1 MEKQIYKK
9 NWPGTLIVLMLAML
23 AATPARAQEVKNYG
37 FTFCGVEVTSENLY
51 DLGKIEGVS
60 GKVRYSADYQTLYL
74 ENATIKNDASIIKN
88 NSNPNLK
95 IMLYGENN
103 LTAQGGVAIE
113 INAATTI
120 CSDGSGTLSVKSE
133 KSFGILTRKAP
144 LNIEDC
150 IMTVEG
156 SSGIMGESGHKD
168 EALTIRRSDVKAK
181 GAGWGSI
188 ANIGKFVLESC
199 AITSPDGAAY
209 DEALKAVAKDGETV
223 KGELQISF
231 TDYGF
236 KVANTYVTREN
247 CQDLTVIEG
256 VRTRGDGYV
265 KYDPA
270 KKTLTLKRA
279 TIESGA
285 AIDNSGLNG
294 LIIQVK
300 GVCRFDVKDH
310 LAGMTVRRNT
320 TIRGAGRLDISGGDL
335 GVFQEGGLL
344 TAREC
349 ILNISGKDYALYS
362 SGGGGYS
369 NLAVKCAD
377 VKFHGG
383 KAAVFNYDSFSI
395 DDCEIQPGEGNVHFD
410 TEKKTFVDGGATA
423 NDVTIQSEVYGI
435 RIDHEYITKAIAG
448 DLNAISAVT
457 GKAARY
463 NSWSKELYLYDTTIE
478 SVDEAI
484 ANLSMNGLEIS
495 LSGTNTF
502 TTLEETPLYIGAQTT
517 IIGDEDEGG
526 ILSVYSDD
534 GNGIVMAAD
543 LNMKDCTV
551 GAESG
556 YGSAIKGVNGTEKL
570 SLDFATVEAIGPEG
584 SICNIGGLVI
594 ENSDITQPSGATFD
608 ATLKGVALNGA
619 IVTDKVVIETDCLGL
634 AFCEEKVTK
643 KNCDKLGEI
652 EGVSGKVTY
661 DCKTKTLTL
670 EDATI
675 ETDKVIVTNYIDG
688 LNMKLIGSNKMY
700 SRKWPIATLGR
711 EMKISGPGSF
721 EVEAERPDVACIY
734 VSNASFTIEDC
745 TINLKGGSGIAGLS
759 DRHGAL
765 TIRNANVTAEGSGP
779 ATEDLSSLT
788 LEGCS
793 ITQPAGAAF
802 DAELHGIA
810 LNGELVK
817 KVVIEADNTNSIEN
831 VQTDVSLRRPG
842 IYTIEGMKMN
852 GEWESLPAGMYIVDG
867 VKMVKK

>member
-1 MEKQIYKK
+1 MKRQIHKK
-9 NWPGTLIVLMLAML
+9 NWLGTLIVLMLAML
-23 AATPARAQEVKNYG
+23 AATPARAQEVKKYG
-37 FTFCGVEVTSENLY
+37 FTFCGEEVTSENRGKLS
-51 DLGKIEGVS
+51 KIEGVS
-60 GKVRYSADYQTLYL
+60 GKAWYSEDSKTLYL
-74 ENATIKNDASIIKN
+74 ENATIEKDASIIVN

-95 IMLYGENN
+95 IVLYGENN
-103 LTAQGGVAIE
+103 LTAQGVAIE
-113 INAATTI
+113 IKAATTI
-120 CSDGSGTLSVKSE
+120 YGRGSGTLNVKSE

-188 ANIGKFVLESC
+188 ANIGKLVLESC

-209 DEALKAVAKDGETV
+209 DETLKAVAKDGKTV
-223 KGELQISF
+223 GDIEISF

-236 KVANTYVTREN
+236 KVAGTYVTREN

-256 VRTRGDGYV
+256 VRTNGDGYA

-270 KKTLTLKRA
+270 MKTLTLKRA

-285 AIDNSGLNG
+285 AIDNSGLDG
-294 LIIQVK
+294 LTIQVK
-300 GVCRFDVKDH
+300 GICRFDVKDH

-320 TIRGAGRLDISGGDL
+320 TILGAGRLDISGGNL

-362 SGGGGYS
+362 SGAGGYS

-383 KAAVFNYDSFSI
+383 QAAVFNYDSFSI

-410 TEKKTFVDGGATA
+410 TEKKVFVDGEATA

-435 RIDHEYITKAIAG
+435 RIDHEYVTKAIAN

-457 GKAARY
+457 GKDVWY
-463 NSWSKELYLYDTTIE
+463 SPVSNYIHLYDTTIE

-484 ANLSMNGLEIS
+484 ANLSMNGLEIH
-495 LSGTNTF
+495 LVGTNTL

-517 IIGDEDEGG
+517 IIGFEGEGG
-526 ILSVYSDD
+526 VLSVYSDD

-556 YGSAIKGVNGTEKL
+556 YGSAIKGANGTEKF
-570 SLDFATVEAIGPEG
+570 SLDFATVEATGTEG
-584 SICNIGGLVI
+584 SICNIGELVI
-594 ENSDITQPSGATFD
+594 ENSDILQPSGATFD

-619 IVTDKVVIETDCLGL
+619 IVTDKVMIETDYLGVL
-634 AFCEEKVTK
+634 FCEEKVTK

-661 DCKTKTLTL
+661 DRETKTLTL

-675 ETDKVIVTNYIDG
+675 ETYKVIVKNYIDG
-688 LNMKLIGSNKMY
+688 LNMKLAGSNKMN
-700 SRKWPIATLGR
+700 SGDWLIESLSH
-711 EMKISGPGSF
+711 EMKISGPGSL
-721 EVEAERPDVACIY
+721 EAELPLSTCIY
-734 VSNASFTIEDC
+734 IGNGPFTIEDC
-745 TINLKGGSGIAGLS
+745 TINLKGQNGIDGVLGY
-759 DRHGAL
+759 GAYAL
-765 TIRNANVTAEGSGP
+765 IIRNANVTVECTNHAIAG
-779 ATEDLSSLT
+779 LSSLT

-802 DAELHGIA
+802 DAESYGIA

>member
-1 MEKQIYKK
+1 MERQIHKK
-9 NWPGTLIVLMLAML
+9 NWLGTLIVLMLAML
-23 AATPARAQEVKNYG
+23 TTTSARAQEVKNYG
-37 FTFCGVEVTSENLY
+37 FTFCGEEVTSENRSKLS
-51 DLGKIEGVS
+51 KIEGVS
-60 GKVRYSADYQTLYL
+60 GKAWYSEDSKTLYL
-74 ENATIKNDASIIKN
+74 ENATIEKDVSIIVN

-95 IMLYGENN
+95 IVLYGENN
-103 LTAQGGVAIE
+103 LTAQGVAIE
-113 INAATTI
+113 IKAATTI
-120 CSDGSGTLSVKSE
+120 YGRGSGTLNVKSE

-188 ANIGKFVLESC
+188 ANIGKLVLESC

-209 DEALKAVAKDGETV
+209 DEALKAVAKDGKVNGDIE
-223 KGELQISF
+223 ISF

-236 KVANTYVTREN
+236 KVAGTYVTREN

-256 VRTRGDGYV
+256 VRTNGDGYA
-265 KYDPA
+265 KYNPA
-270 KKTLTLKRA
+270 TKTLTLKRA

-285 AIDNSGLNG
+285 AIDNSGLDG
-294 LIIQVK
+294 LTIQVK
-300 GVCRFDVKDH
+300 GICRFDVKDH

-344 TAREC
+344 TAKEC

-435 RIDHEYITKAIAG
+435 RIDHEYVTKAIAN

-457 GKAARY
+457 GKSVWY
-463 NSWSKELYLYDTTIE
+463 NPALNYIHLYDTTIE

-484 ANLSMNGLEIS
+484 VNLSMNGLEIH
-495 LSGTNTF
+495 LVGTNTL

-517 IIGDEDEGG
+517 ITGDEDEGG
-526 ILSVYSDD
+526 VLSVYSDD

-543 LNMKDCTV
+543 LNITGCTV

-570 SLDFATVEAIGPEG
+570 SLDFATVEATGTEG
-584 SICNIGGLVI
+584 SICNIGELVI
-594 ENSDITQPSGATFD
+594 ENSDIVQPSGAAFD
-608 ATLKGVALNGA
+608 ATLKGVAQNGA
-619 IVTDKVVIETDCLGL
+619 IVTDKVVIETDFLGL
-634 AFCEEKVTK
+634 SFCEEKVTK
-643 KNCDKLGEI
+643 KNYDKLGEI
-652 EGVSGKVTY
+652 AGVSGKVTY
-661 DCKTKTLTL
+661 DRETKTLTL

-675 ETDKVIVTNYIDG
+675 ETYNVIVKNYIDG
-688 LNMKLIGSNKMY
+688 LNMKLAGSNKMK
-700 SRKWPIATLGR
+700 SGDWLIESLSH
-711 EMKISGPGSF
+711 EMKISGPGSL
-721 EVEAERPDVACIY
+721 EAELPLSTCIY
-734 VSNASFTIEDC
+734 IGNGPFTIEDC
-745 TINLKGGSGIAGLS
+745 TINLKGQNGIDGVL
-759 DRHGAL
+759 GYGTYAL
-765 TIRNANVTAEGSGP
+765 IIRNANVTVECTNHAIAG
-779 ATEDLSSLT
+779 LSSLT

-802 DAELHGIA
+802 DAESYGIA

>member
-1 MEKQIYKK
+1 MKRQIHKK
-9 NWPGTLIVLMLAML
+9 NWLGTLIVFMLAML
-23 AATPARAQEVKNYG
+23 TATSARAQEVKNYG
-37 FTFCGVEVTSENLY
+37 FTFCGEEVTSENRGK
-51 DLGKIEGVS
+51 LGKIVGAS
-60 GKVRYSADYQTLYL
+60 GRAWYSEDNKTLYL
-74 ENATIKNDASIIKN
+74 ENATIKKDASIIVN
-88 NSNPNLK
+88 NSNSNLK
-95 IMLYGENN
+95 IVLYGENN
-103 LTAQGGVAIE
+103 LTAQGVAIE

-120 CSDGSGTLSVKSE
+120 CGYGSGTLNVKSE

-181 GAGWGSI
+181 GVGWGSI

-209 DEALKAVAKDGETV
+209 DETLKAVAKDGKTV
-223 KGELQISF
+223 KGDIEISF

-236 KVANTYVTREN
+236 KVAGTYVTREN

-256 VRTRGDGYV
+256 VRTKGDGYA

-270 KKTLTLKRA
+270 KKVLTLKRA
-279 TIESGA
+279 TIESSA
-285 AIDNSGLNG
+285 AIDNSGLDG
-294 LIIQVK
+294 LTIQVK
-300 GVCRFDVKDH
+300 GICHFDVKDH

-675 ETDKVIVTNYIDG
+675 ETDKVIVTN
-688 LNMKLIGSNKMY
+688 
-700 SRKWPIATLGR
+700 
-711 EMKISGPGSF
+711 
-721 EVEAERPDVACIY
+721 
-734 VSNASFTIEDC
+734 
-745 TINLKGGSGIAGLS
+745 
-759 DRHGAL
+759 
-765 TIRNANVTAEGSGP
+765 
-779 ATEDLSSLT
+779 
-788 LEGCS
+788 
-793 ITQPAGAAF
+793 
-802 DAELHGIA
+802 
-810 LNGELVK
+810 
-817 KVVIEADNTNSIEN
+817 
-831 VQTDVSLRRPG
+831 
-842 IYTIEGMKMN
+842 
-852 GEWESLPAGMYIVDG
+852 
-867 VKMVKK
+867 

>member
-1 MEKQIYKK
+1 MERQIHKK
-9 NWPGTLIVLMLAML
+9 NWLGTLIVLMLAML
-23 AATPARAQEVKNYG
+23 TGTSARAQEVKNYG
-37 FTFCGVEVTSENLY
+37 FTFCGEEVTSENSGKLS
-51 DLGKIEGVS
+51 KIEGVS
-60 GKVRYSADYQTLYL
+60 GKAWYVADNKTLYL
-74 ENATIKNDASIIKN
+74 ENATIKKDVSIIEN

-95 IMLYGENN
+95 IVLYGENN
-103 LTAQGGVAIE
+103 LTAQGVAIE
-113 INAATTI
+113 IEAATTI
-120 CSDGSGTLSVKSE
+120 YGRGSGTLNVKSE

-188 ANIGKFVLESC
+188 ANIGKLVLESC

-209 DEALKAVAKDGETV
+209 DETQKAVAKDGKTV
-223 KGELQISF
+223 GDIEISF

-236 KVANTYVTREN
+236 KVAGTYVTREN

-256 VRTRGDGYV
+256 VRTNGDGYA
-265 KYDPA
+265 KYDPEM
-270 KKTLTLKRA
+270 KTLTLKRA

-285 AIDNSGLNG
+285 AIDNSGLDG
-294 LIIQVK
+294 LTIQVK
-300 GVCRFDVKDH
+300 GICRFDVKDN

-320 TIRGAGRLDISGGDL
+320 TILGAGRLDISGGDL

-344 TAREC
+344 TAKQC

-395 DDCEIQPGEGNVHFD
+395 DDCEIQSGEGNVLFD

-435 RIDHEYITKAIAG
+435 RIDHEYVTKAIAN

-457 GKAARY
+457 GKNVWY
-463 NSWSKELYLYDTTIE
+463 SPVSNYIYLYDTTIE

-484 ANLSMNGLEIS
+484 ANLSMNGLEIG
-495 LSGTNTF
+495 LAGTNTL

-517 IIGDEDEGG
+517 ITGDEDQGG
-526 ILSVYSDD
+526 VLSIYSDD

-543 LNMKDCTV
+543 LKMMDCTV

-570 SLDFATVEAIGPEG
+570 SLDFATAEATGTEG
-584 SICNIGGLVI
+584 SICNIGELVI
-594 ENSDITQPSGATFD
+594 KNSDIVQPSGAAFD

-619 IVTDKVVIETDCLGL
+619 IVTDKVVIETDYLGL
-634 AFCEEKVTK
+634 SFCEEKVTK

-661 DCKTKTLTL
+661 DRETKTLTL

-675 ETDKVIVTNYIDG
+675 EKDKNIVNNYIDG
-688 LNMKLIGSNKMY
+688 LNMKLVGSNKMKTEEWQIESLNY
-700 SRKWPIATLGR
+700 
-711 EMKISGPGSF
+711 EMKISGPGSL
-721 EVEAERPDVACIY
+721 EAESSKYACIY
-734 VSNASFTIEDC
+734 VSGAPFTIEDC
-745 TINLKGGSGIAGLS
+745 TINLKGGNGI
-759 DRHGAL
+759 DDVFVDYPYAL
-765 TIRNANVTAEGSGP
+765 IIRNANVTAECTNHAIGG
-779 ATEDLSSLT
+779 LSSLT

-817 KVVIEADNTNSIEN
+817 KVVIEVDNTNSIEN

-852 GEWESLPAGMYIVDG
+852 GEWESLPTGMYIVDG

>member
-1 MEKQIYKK
+1 MERQIHKK
-9 NWPGTLIVLMLAML
+9 NWLGTLIVLMLAML
-23 AATPARAQEVKNYG
+23 TTTSARGQEVKNYG
-37 FTFCGVEVTSENLY
+37 FTFCGEEVTSENRGKLS
-51 DLGKIEGVS
+51 KIEGVS
-60 GKVRYSADYQTLYL
+60 GRAWYSEDSKTLYL
-74 ENATIKNDASIIKN
+74 ENATIKKDASIIVN

-95 IMLYGENN
+95 IVLYGENS
-103 LTAQGGVAIE
+103 LTAQGVAIE

-120 CSDGSGTLSVKSE
+120 YGRGSGTLNVKSE

-188 ANIGKFVLESC
+188 ANIGKLVLESC

-209 DEALKAVAKDGETV
+209 DEALKAVAKDGKTV
-223 KGELQISF
+223 GDIEISF

-236 KVANTYVTREN
+236 KVAGTYVTREN
-247 CQDLTVIEG
+247 CKDLTVIEG
-256 VRTRGDGYV
+256 VRTNGDGYA
-265 KYDPA
+265 KYDPQY
-270 KKTLTLKRA
+270 KTLKLKRA

-285 AIDNSGLNG
+285 AIDNSGLDG
-294 LIIQVK
+294 LTIQVK
-300 GVCRFDVKDH
+300 GICRFDVKDH

-320 TIRGAGRLDISGGDL
+320 TILGAGRLDISGGNL

-349 ILNISGKDYALYS
+349 ILNISGNDYALYS
-362 SGGGGYS
+362 SGAGGYS

-410 TEKKTFVDGGATA
+410 TEKKVFVDGGATA

-435 RIDHEYITKAIAG
+435 RIDHEYVTKAIAK

-457 GKAARY
+457 GKSVWY
-463 NSWSKELYLYDTTIE
+463 SPVSNYIYLYDTTIE

-484 ANLSMNGLEIS
+484 ANLSMNGLEIY
-495 LSGTNTF
+495 LVGTNTL
-502 TTLEETPLYIGAQTT
+502 TTLEETPLYIGAQT
-517 IIGDEDEGG
+517 IITGNEDEGG
-526 ILSVYSDD
+526 VLSIYSDD

-543 LNMKDCTV
+543 LKMTGCTV

-570 SLDFATVEAIGPEG
+570 SLDFATVEATGTEG
-584 SICNIGGLVI
+584 SICNIGELVI
-594 ENSDITQPSGATFD
+594 ENSDIVQPSGAAFD

-619 IVTDKVVIETDCLGL
+619 IVTDKVVIETDYLGL
-634 AFCEEKVTK
+634 SFCEEKVTK

-652 EGVSGKVTY
+652 AGVSGKVTY
-661 DCKTKTLTL
+661 DRETKTLTL

-675 ETDKVIVTNYIDG
+675 ETYKVIVKNYIDG
-688 LNMKLIGSNKMY
+688 LNMKLAGSNKMN
-700 SRKWPIATLGR
+700 SGDWLIESLSH
-711 EMKISGPGSF
+711 EMKISGPGSL
-721 EVEAERPDVACIY
+721 EAELPLSTCIY
-734 VSNASFTIEDC
+734 IGNGPFTIEDC
-745 TINLKGGSGIAGLS
+745 TINLKGQNGIDGVLGY
-759 DRHGAL
+759 GAYAL
-765 TIRNANVTAEGSGP
+765 IIRNANVTVECTNHAIAG
-779 ATEDLSSLT
+779 LSSLT

-793 ITQPAGAAF
+793 ITQPAGATF
-802 DAELHGIA
+802 DAESYGIA

>member
-1 MEKQIYKK
+1 MERQIHKK
-9 NWPGTLIVLMLAML
+9 NWLGTLIVLMLAML
-23 AATPARAQEVKNYG
+23 TTTSARAQEVKNYG
-37 FTFCGVEVTSENLY
+37 FTFCGEEVTSENSGKLS
-51 DLGKIEGVS
+51 KIEGVS
-60 GKVRYSADYQTLYL
+60 GKAWYSAKNKTLYL
-74 ENATIKNDASIIKN
+74 ENATIEKDVSIIEN

-95 IMLYGENN
+95 IVLYGENN
-103 LTAQGGVAIE
+103 LTAQGVAIE
-113 INAATTI
+113 IEAATTI
-120 CSDGSGTLSVKSE
+120 YGRGSGTLNVKSE

-188 ANIGKFVLESC
+188 ANIGKLVLESC

-209 DEALKAVAKDGETV
+209 DETQKAVAKDGKTV
-223 KGELQISF
+223 GDIEISF

-236 KVANTYVTREN
+236 KVAGTYVTREN

-256 VRTRGDGYV
+256 VRTNGDGYA

-270 KKTLTLKRA
+270 MKALILKRA

-285 AIDNSGLNG
+285 AIDNSGLDG
-294 LIIQVK
+294 LTIQVK
-300 GVCRFDVKDH
+300 GICRFDVKDH

-320 TIRGAGRLDISGGDL
+320 TILGAGRLDISGGDL

-344 TAREC
+344 TAKQC

-377 VKFHGG
+377 VNLHGG

-395 DDCEIQPGEGNVHFD
+395 DDCEIQSGEGNVHFD
-410 TEKKTFVDGGATA
+410 TEKKVFVDGGATA

-435 RIDHEYITKAIAG
+435 RIDHEYVTKAIAN

-457 GKAARY
+457 GKSVWY
-463 NSWSKELYLYDTTIE
+463 NPALNYINLYDTTIE

-484 ANLSMNGLEIS
+484 ANLSMNGLEIG
-495 LSGTNTF
+495 LAGTNTL
-502 TTLEETPLYIGAQTT
+502 TTLEETPLYIGAQT
-517 IIGDEDEGG
+517 IITGDEDKGG
-526 ILSVYSDD
+526 VLSVYSDD

-543 LNMKDCTV
+543 LKITGCTV

-570 SLDFATVEAIGPEG
+570 SLDFATVEATGTEG
-584 SICNIGGLVI
+584 SICNIGELVI
-594 ENSDITQPSGATFD
+594 ENSDIVQPSGAAFD

-619 IVTDKVVIETDCLGL
+619 IVTDKVVIETYFLGL
-634 AFCEEKVTK
+634 SFCEEKVTK
-643 KNCDKLGEI
+643 KNYDKLGEI

-661 DCKTKTLTL
+661 DRETKTLTL

-675 ETDKVIVTNYIDG
+675 ETYKVIVKNYIDG
-688 LNMKLIGSNKMY
+688 LNMKLAGSNKMTGDWLIE
-700 SRKWPIATLGR
+700 SLSH
-711 EMKISGPGSF
+711 EMKISGPGSL
-721 EVEAERPDVACIY
+721 EAELPHSTCIY
-734 VSNASFTIEDC
+734 IGSAPFTIEDC
-745 TINLKGGSGIAGLS
+745 TINLKGQNGIDGVM
-759 DRHGAL
+759 GYGTYAL
-765 TIRNANVTAEGSGP
+765 IIRNANVTVECTNHAIAG
-779 ATEDLSSLT
+779 LSSLT

-802 DAELHGIA
+802 DAESYGIA

>member
-1 MEKQIYKK
+1 MERQIHKK
-9 NWPGTLIVLMLAML
+9 NWLGTLIVLMLAML
-23 AATPARAQEVKNYG
+23 TTTSARAQEVKNYG
-37 FTFCGVEVTSENLY
+37 FTFCGEEVTSENRSKLS
-51 DLGKIEGVS
+51 KIEGVS
-60 GKVRYSADYQTLYL
+60 GKAWYSEDSKTLYL
-74 ENATIKNDASIIKN
+74 ENATIEKDVSIIVN

-95 IMLYGENN
+95 IVLYGENN
-103 LTAQGGVAIE
+103 LTAQGVAIE
-113 INAATTI
+113 IKAATTI
-120 CSDGSGTLSVKSE
+120 YGRGSGTLNVKSE

-188 ANIGKFVLESC
+188 ANIGKLVLESC

-209 DEALKAVAKDGETV
+209 DEALKAVAKDGKVNGDIE
-223 KGELQISF
+223 ISF

-236 KVANTYVTREN
+236 KVAGTYVTREN

-256 VRTRGDGYV
+256 VRTNGDGYA

-270 KKTLTLKRA
+270 MKVLRLKRA

-285 AIDNSGLNG
+285 AIDNSGLDG
-294 LIIQVK
+294 LTIQVK
-300 GVCRFDVKDH
+300 GICRFDVKDH

-320 TIRGAGRLDISGGDL
+320 TILGAGRLDISGGNL

-349 ILNISGKDYALYS
+349 ILNISGNDYALYS
-362 SGGGGYS
+362 SGAGGYS

-383 KAAVFNYDSFSI
+383 QAAVFNYDSFSI

-410 TEKKTFVDGGATA
+410 TEKKVFVDGGATA

-435 RIDHEYITKAIAG
+435 RIDHEYVTKAIAN

-457 GKAARY
+457 GKNVWY
-463 NSWSKELYLYDTTIE
+463 SPVSNYIHLYDTTIE

-484 ANLSMNGLEIS
+484 ANLSMNGLEIG
-495 LSGTNTF
+495 LRGTNTL
-502 TTLEETPLYIGAQTT
+502 TTLEETPLYIGAQT
-517 IIGDEDEGG
+517 IITGDEDEGG
-526 ILSVYSDD
+526 VLSVYSDD

-570 SLDFATVEAIGPEG
+570 SLDFATVEATGTEG
-584 SICNIGGLVI
+584 SICNIGELVI
-594 ENSDITQPSGATFD
+594 ENSDILQPSGATFD

-619 IVTDKVVIETDCLGL
+619 IVTDKVMIETDYLGVL
-634 AFCEEKVTK
+634 FCEEKVTK

-652 EGVSGKVTY
+652 AGVSGKVTY
-661 DCKTKTLTL
+661 DRETKTLTL
-670 EDATI
+670 EDVTTS
-675 ETDKVIVTNYIDG
+675 TDKLIVNNYIDG
-688 LNMKLIGSNKMY
+688 LNMKLVGSNKMKSEY
-700 SRKWPIATLGR
+700 CLIESPEH
-711 EMKISGPGSF
+711 EMKISGPGSL
-721 EVEAERPDVACIY
+721 EGESTVSACIY
-734 VSNASFTIEDC
+734 ISNIPFTIEDC
-745 TINLKGGSGIAGLS
+745 TINLKGRNGIEGYINSPGTLI
-759 DRHGAL
+759 
-765 TIRNANVTAEGSGP
+765 IRNANVTAEGTDNAIGG
-779 ATEDLSSLT
+779 LSSLT

-793 ITQPAGAAF
+793 ITQPAGATF

>member
-1 MEKQIYKK
+1 MKRQIHKK
-9 NWPGTLIVLMLAML
+9 NWLGTLIVLMLAIL
-23 AATPARAQEVKNYG
+23 AATPARAQEVKKYG
-37 FTFCGVEVTSENLY
+37 FTFCGEEVTSENSGKLS
-51 DLGKIEGVS
+51 KIEGVS
-60 GKVRYSADYQTLYL
+60 GKAWYNEDNKTLYL
-74 ENATIKNDASIIKN
+74 DKATIKKDASIIVN

-95 IMLYGENN
+95 IVLYGENN
-103 LTAQGGVAIE
+103 LTAQGVAIE

-120 CSDGSGTLSVKSE
+120 CGYGSGTLNVKSE

-144 LNIEDC
+144 INIEDC

-181 GAGWGSI
+181 GADWGSI

-209 DEALKAVAKDGETV
+209 DETLKAVAKDGETV
-223 KGELQISF
+223 KGELEISF

-236 KVANTYVTREN
+236 KVAGTYVTREN

-256 VRTRGDGYV
+256 VRTSGDGYA

-270 KKTLTLKRA
+270 RKTLTLRRA
-279 TIESGA
+279 TIESGT
-285 AIDNSGLNG
+285 AIDNSGLDG
-294 LIIQVK
+294 LTIKVE
-300 GVCRFDVKDH
+300 GVCNFDVKDH
-310 LAGMTVRRNT
+310 LTGMTVRRNT
-320 TIRGAGRLDISGGDL
+320 TILGAGRLDISGGDL

-344 TAREC
+344 TAKNC
-349 ILNISGKDYALYS
+349 ILNISGKNYALYS

-395 DDCEIQPGEGNVHFD
+395 DDCEIQPGEGNVYFD
-410 TEKKTFVDGGATA
+410 TEKKIFVDGGATA

-435 RIDHEYITKAIAG
+435 RIDHEYVTKAIAK

-457 GKAARY
+457 GKNVWY
-463 NSWSKELYLYDTTIE
+463 SPVSNYIYLYDTTIE

-484 ANLSMNGLEIS
+484 ANLSMDGLEIG
-495 LSGTNTF
+495 LAGTNTL

-517 IIGDEDEGG
+517 IICDYGEGATLG
-526 ILSVYSDD
+526 VYSDD

-543 LNMKDCTV
+543 LKMKDCTV
-551 GAESG
+551 AAESG

-570 SLDFATVEAIGPEG
+570 SLDFATVEATGPEG
-584 SICNIGGLVI
+584 SICNIGELVI
-594 ENSDITQPSGATFD
+594 KNSDILQPSGAAFD

-619 IVTDKVVIETDCLGL
+619 IVTDKVLIETDYLGL
-634 AFCEEKVTK
+634 SFCNEKVTK

-661 DCKTKTLTL
+661 DRETKTLTL

-675 ETDKVIVTNYIDG
+675 ETDKDIINNYIDG
-688 LNMKLIGSNKMY
+688 LNMKLVGSNKMKTE
-700 SRKWPIATLGR
+700 KWHIESLTH
-711 EMKISGPGSF
+711 EMKISGPGSL
-721 EVEAERPDVACIY
+721 EAESSGDACIS
-734 VSNASFTIEDC
+734 VCSAPFTIEDC
-745 TINLKGGSGIAGLS
+745 TINLKGGNGIY
-759 DRHGAL
+759 GAFVDYPFAL
-765 TIRNANVTAEGSGP
+765 IIRNANVTAECTYSAIEGI
-779 ATEDLSSLT
+779 SSLT

>member
-1 MEKQIYKK
+1 MKRQIHKK
-9 NWPGTLIVLMLAML
+9 NWLGTLIVLMLAML
-23 AATPARAQEVKNYG
+23 TTTSARAQEVKNYG
-37 FTFCGVEVTSENLY
+37 FTFCGEEVTSENRGK
-51 DLGKIEGVS
+51 LGKIEGVS
-60 GKVRYSADYQTLYL
+60 GKAWYSEDSKTLYL
-74 ENATIKNDASIIKN
+74 ENATIEKDVSIIVN

-95 IMLYGENN
+95 IVLYGENN
-103 LTAQGGVAIE
+103 LTAQGVAIE
-113 INAATTI
+113 IKAATTI
-120 CSDGSGTLSVKSE
+120 YGRGSGTLNVKSE

-188 ANIGKFVLESC
+188 ANIGKLVLESC

-209 DEALKAVAKDGETV
+209 DEALKAVAKDGKVNGDIE
-223 KGELQISF
+223 ISF

-236 KVANTYVTREN
+236 KVAGTYVTREN

-256 VRTRGDGYV
+256 VRTNGDGYA
-265 KYDPA
+265 KYDPQY
-270 KKTLTLKRA
+270 KTLKLKRA

-285 AIDNSGLNG
+285 AIDNSGLDG
-294 LIIQVK
+294 LTIQVK
-300 GVCRFDVKDH
+300 GICRFDVKDH

-320 TIRGAGRLDISGGDL
+320 TILGAGRLDISGGNL

-349 ILNISGKDYALYS
+349 ILNISGNDYALYS
-362 SGGGGYS
+362 SGAGGYS

-410 TEKKTFVDGGATA
+410 TEKKVFVDGGATA

-435 RIDHEYITKAIAG
+435 RIDHEYVTKAIAN

-457 GKAARY
+457 GKSVWY
-463 NSWSKELYLYDTTIE
+463 NPALNYIHLYDTTIE

-484 ANLSMNGLEIS
+484 ANLSMNGLEIY
-495 LSGTNTF
+495 LVGTNTL

-517 IIGDEDEGG
+517 ITGNEDEGG
-526 ILSVYSDD
+526 VLSIYSDD

-543 LNMKDCTV
+543 LKMTGCTV

-570 SLDFATVEAIGPEG
+570 SLDFATVEATGTEG
-584 SICNIGGLVI
+584 SICNIGELVI
-594 ENSDITQPSGATFD
+594 ENSDIVQPSGATFD
-608 ATLKGVALNGA
+608 ATLKGVAQNGA
-619 IVTDKVVIETDCLGL
+619 IVTDKVVIETDFLGL
-634 AFCEEKVTK
+634 SFCEEKVTK
-643 KNCDKLGEI
+643 KNYDKLGEI
-652 EGVSGKVTY
+652 AGVSGKVTY
-661 DCKTKTLTL
+661 DRETKTLTL

-675 ETDKVIVTNYIDG
+675 KTYKVIVKNCIDG
-688 LNMKLIGSNKMY
+688 LNMKLVGSNKMK
-700 SRKWPIATLGR
+700 SENWFIESPEH
-711 EMKISGPGSF
+711 EMKISGPGSL
-721 EVEAERPDVACIY
+721 EGETRVPACIY
-734 VSNASFTIEDC
+734 VSNTPFTIEDC
-745 TINLKGGSGIAGLS
+745 TINLKGGTGIAGYIDSPGTLI
-759 DRHGAL
+759 
-765 TIRNANVTAEGSGP
+765 IRNANVTAEGTDNAIGG
-779 ATEDLSSLT
+779 LSSLT

-793 ITQPAGAAF
+793 ITQPAGATF
-802 DAELHGIA
+802 DDELHGIA

-831 VQTDVSLRRPG
+831 VQADVSLRRPG

>member
-1 MEKQIYKK
+1 MKRQIHKK
-9 NWPGTLIVLMLAML
+9 NWLGTLIVLMLAML
-23 AATPARAQEVKNYG
+23 TTTSARAQEVKNYG
-37 FTFCGVEVTSENLY
+37 FTFCGEEVTSENRGK
-51 DLGKIEGVS
+51 LGKIEGVS
-60 GKVRYSADYQTLYL
+60 GRAWYSEDSKTLYL
-74 ENATIKNDASIIKN
+74 ENATIEKDASIIVN
-88 NSNPNLK
+88 NSNSNLK
-95 IMLYGENN
+95 IVLYGENN
-103 LTAQGGVAIE
+103 LTAQGVAIE
-113 INAATTI
+113 IHAATTI
-120 CSDGSGTLSVKSE
+120 CGYGSGTLNVKSE

-209 DEALKAVAKDGETV
+209 DETLKAVAKDGKTV
-223 KGELQISF
+223 GDIEISF

-236 KVANTYVTREN
+236 KVAGTYVTREN

-256 VRTRGDGYV
+256 VRTRGDGYA

-270 KKTLTLKRA
+270 KKVLTLKRA
-279 TIESGA
+279 TIESSA
-285 AIDNSGLNG
+285 AIDNSGLDG
-294 LIIQVK
+294 LTIQVK
-300 GVCRFDVKDH
+300 GICRFDVKDH

-320 TIRGAGRLDISGGDL
+320 TILGAGRLDISGGDL

-435 RIDHEYITKAIAG
+435 RIDHEYVTKAIAN

-457 GKAARY
+457 GKSVWY
-463 NSWSKELYLYDTTIE
+463 SPVSNYIHLYDTTIE

-484 ANLSMNGLEIS
+484 ANLSMDGLEIG
-495 LSGTNTF
+495 LAGTNTL

-517 IIGDEDEGG
+517 ITCDYGEGG
-526 ILSVYSDD
+526 VLSVYSDD
-534 GNGIVMAAD
+534 GNGIVMAAN
-543 LNMKDCTV
+543 LNIKDCTV

-570 SLDFATVEAIGPEG
+570 SLDFATVEATGTEG
-584 SICNIGGLVI
+584 SICNIGELVI
-594 ENSDITQPSGATFD
+594 KNSDIVQPSGATFD

-619 IVTDKVVIETDCLGL
+619 IVTDKVVIETDYLGL
-634 AFCEEKVTK
+634 SFCNEKVTK
-643 KNCDKLGEI
+643 KNCDKLDEI

-661 DCKTKTLTL
+661 DRETKTLTL

-675 ETDKVIVTNYIDG
+675 ETDKDIVNNYIDG
-688 LNMKLIGSNKMY
+688 LNMKLVGSNKMKTE
-700 SRKWPIATLGR
+700 KWHIESLTH
-711 EMKISGPGSF
+711 EMKISGPGSL
-721 EVEAERPDVACIY
+721 EAESSGDACIS
-734 VSNASFTIEDC
+734 VCSAPFTIEDC
-745 TINLKGGSGIAGLS
+745 TINLKGGNGIY
-759 DRHGAL
+759 GAFVDYPFAL
-765 TIRNANVTAEGSGP
+765 IIRNANVTAECTYSAIEGI
-779 ATEDLSSLT
+779 SSLT

-793 ITQPAGAAF
+793 ITQPAGATF

>member
-1 MEKQIYKK
+1 MKRQIHKK
-9 NWPGTLIVLMLAML
+9 NWLGTLIVLMLAML
-23 AATPARAQEVKNYG
+23 TTTSARAQEVKNYG
-37 FTFCGVEVTSENLY
+37 FTFCGEEVTSENRGK
-51 DLGKIEGVS
+51 LGKIEGVS
-60 GKVRYSADYQTLYL
+60 GKAWYSEDSKTLYL
-74 ENATIKNDASIIKN
+74 ENATIEKDVSIIVN

-95 IMLYGENN
+95 IVLYGENN
-103 LTAQGGVAIE
+103 LTAQGVAIE

-120 CSDGSGTLSVKSE
+120 YGRGSGTLNVKSE

-188 ANIGKFVLESC
+188 ANIGKLVLESC

-209 DEALKAVAKDGETV
+209 DEALKAVAKDGKVNGDIE
-223 KGELQISF
+223 ISF

-236 KVANTYVTREN
+236 KVAGTYVTREN

-256 VRTRGDGYV
+256 VRTNGDGYA

-270 KKTLTLKRA
+270 MRVLTLKRA

-285 AIDNSGLNG
+285 AIDNSGLDG
-294 LIIQVK
+294 LTIQVK
-300 GVCRFDVKDH
+300 GICRLDVKDN

-344 TAREC
+344 TAKEC

-584 SICNIGGLVI
+584 SICNIGELVI

-619 IVTDKVVIETDCLGL
+619 IVTDKVVIETDYLGL
-634 AFCEEKVTK
+634 SFCNEKVTK

-661 DCKTKTLTL
+661 DRETKTLTL

-675 ETDKVIVTNYIDG
+675 ETDKDIVTNYIDG

-700 SRKWPIATLGR
+700 SGKWPIATLGR

-721 EVEAERPDVACIY
+721 EVEAERHDVACIY

>member
-1 MEKQIYKK
+1 MKRQIHKK
-9 NWPGTLIVLMLAML
+9 NWLGTLIVFMLAML

-60 GKVRYSADYQTLYL
+60 GKVRYSADYKTLYL
-74 ENATIKNDASIIKN
+74 ENATIKNDASIIVN
-88 NSNPNLK
+88 NSNSNLK

-113 INAATTI
+113 IKAATTI
-120 CSDGSGTLSVKSE
+120 CSDGSGTLNVKSE

-156 SSGIMGESGHKD
+156 SSGIMGESGHKN

-181 GAGWGSI
+181 GVGWGSI

-209 DEALKAVAKDGETV
+209 DEALKAVAKEGKTV
-223 KGELQISF
+223 GDIEISF

-236 KVANTYVTREN
+236 KVAGTYVTREN

-256 VRTRGDGYV
+256 VRTRGDGYA

-270 KKTLTLKRA
+270 KKVLTLKRA
-279 TIESGA
+279 TIESSA
-285 AIDNSGLNG
+285 AIDNSGLDG
-294 LIIQVK
+294 LTIQVK
-300 GVCRFDVKDH
+300 GICRFDVKDH

-344 TAREC
+344 TAKEC

-377 VKFHGG
+377 VRFNGG

-395 DDCEIQPGEGNVHFD
+395 DDCEIQSGEGNVHFD

-517 IIGDEDEGG
+517 IIGDEGEGG
-526 ILSVYSDD
+526 TLSVYSDD

-543 LNMKDCTV
+543 LKMKDCTV

-570 SLDFATVEAIGPEG
+570 SLDFATVEATGPEG

-594 ENSDITQPSGATFD
+594 ENSDITQPSGAAFD

-619 IVTDKVVIETDCLGL
+619 IVTDKVVIETDYLGL
-634 AFCEEKVTK
+634 SFCNEKVTK

-661 DCKTKTLTL
+661 DRETKTLTL

-675 ETDKVIVTNYIDG
+675 ETDKDIVNNYIDG
-688 LNMKLIGSNKMY
+688 LNMKLVGSNKMKTE
-700 SRKWPIATLGR
+700 KWHIESLTH
-711 EMKISGPGSF
+711 EMKISGPGSL
-721 EVEAERPDVACIY
+721 EAESSGDACIS
-734 VSNASFTIEDC
+734 VCSAPFTIEDC
-745 TINLKGGSGIAGLS
+745 TINLKGGNGIY
-759 DRHGAL
+759 GAFVDYPFAL
-765 TIRNANVTAEGSGP
+765 IIRNANVTAEGTDSAIEGI
-779 ATEDLSSLT
+779 SSLT

-817 KVVIEADNTNSIEN
+817 KVVIEADETNSIEN

>member
-1 MEKQIYKK
+1 MERQIHKK
-9 NWPGTLIVLMLAML
+9 NWLGTLIVLMLAML
-23 AATPARAQEVKNYG
+23 TGTSARAQEVKNYG
-37 FTFCGVEVTSENLY
+37 FTFCGEEVTSENS
-51 DLGKIEGVS
+51 GKLSKVEGVS
-60 GKVRYSADYQTLYL
+60 GRAWYSAKNKTLYL
-74 ENATIKNDASIIKN
+74 ENTTIEKDVSIIEN

-95 IMLYGENN
+95 IVLYGENN
-103 LTAQGGVAIE
+103 LTAQGVAIE
-113 INAATTI
+113 IEAATTI
-120 CSDGSGTLSVKSE
+120 YGRGSGTLNVKSE

-156 SSGIMGESGHKD
+156 SSGIMGESGHND

-188 ANIGKFVLESC
+188 ANIGKLVLESC

-209 DEALKAVAKDGETV
+209 DETQKAVAKDGKTV
-223 KGELQISF
+223 GDIEISF

-236 KVANTYVTREN
+236 KVAGTYVTREN

-256 VRTRGDGYV
+256 VRTNGDSYA

-270 KKTLTLKRA
+270 MKVLTLKRA

-285 AIDNSGLNG
+285 AINNSGLDG
-294 LIIQVK
+294 LTIQVK
-300 GVCRFDVKDH
+300 GICRFDVKDH

-395 DDCEIQPGEGNVHFD
+395 DDCEIQSGEGNVLFD

-435 RIDHEYITKAIAG
+435 RIDHEYVTKAIAN

-457 GKAARY
+457 GKSVWY
-463 NSWSKELYLYDTTIE
+463 NPALNYIHLYDTTIE

-484 ANLSMNGLEIS
+484 ANMSMNGLEIG
-495 LSGTNTF
+495 LVGTNTL
-502 TTLEETPLYIGAQTT
+502 TTLEETPLYIGAQT
-517 IIGDEDEGG
+517 IITGDEDTGG
-526 ILSVYSDD
+526 VLSVYSDD

-543 LNMKDCTV
+543 LKITGCTV

-570 SLDFATVEAIGPEG
+570 SLDFATVEATGTEG
-584 SICNIGGLVI
+584 SICNIGELVI
-594 ENSDITQPSGATFD
+594 ENSDIVQPSGAAFD

-619 IVTDKVVIETDCLGL
+619 IVTDKVVIETDYLGL
-634 AFCEEKVTK
+634 SFCNEKVTK

-661 DCKTKTLTL
+661 DRETKTLTL

-675 ETDKVIVTNYIDG
+675 ETDKDIVNNYIDG
-688 LNMKLIGSNKMY
+688 LNMKLVGSNKMKTE
-700 SRKWPIATLGR
+700 KWQIESLTH
-711 EMKISGPGSF
+711 EMKISGPGSL
-721 EVEAERPDVACIY
+721 EAESSGDACIS
-734 VSNASFTIEDC
+734 VCSAPFTIEDC
-745 TINLKGGSGIAGLS
+745 TINLKGGNGIY
-759 DRHGAL
+759 GAFVDYPFAL
-765 TIRNANVTAEGSGP
+765 IIRNANVTAECTYSAIEGI
-779 ATEDLSSLT
+779 SSLT

-831 VQTDVSLRRPG
+831 VQTNVSLRRPG

>member
-1 MEKQIYKK
+1 MERQIHKK
-9 NWPGTLIVLMLAML
+9 NWLGTLIVLMLAML
-23 AATPARAQEVKNYG
+23 TTTSARAQEVKNYG
-37 FTFCGVEVTSENLY
+37 FTFCGEEVTSENRGK
-51 DLGKIEGVS
+51 LGKIEGVS
-60 GKVRYSADYQTLYL
+60 GRAWYSEDSKTLYL
-74 ENATIKNDASIIKN
+74 ENATIEKDASIIVN

-95 IMLYGENN
+95 IVLYGENN
-103 LTAQGGVAIE
+103 LTAQGVAIE
-113 INAATTI
+113 IYAATTI
-120 CSDGSGTLSVKSE
+120 YGRGSGTLNVKSE

-188 ANIGKFVLESC
+188 ANIGKLVLESC

-209 DEALKAVAKDGETV
+209 DEALKAVAKDGKTV
-223 KGELQISF
+223 GDIEISF

-236 KVANTYVTREN
+236 KVAGTYVTREN

-256 VRTRGDGYV
+256 VRTNGDGYA
-265 KYDPA
+265 KYNPA
-270 KKTLTLKRA
+270 TKTLTLKRA

-285 AIDNSGLNG
+285 AIDNSGLDG
-294 LIIQVK
+294 LTIQVK
-300 GVCRFDVKDH
+300 GICRFDVKDH

-320 TIRGAGRLDISGGDL
+320 TILGAGRLDISGGNL

-349 ILNISGKDYALYS
+349 ILNISGNDYALYS
-362 SGGGGYS
+362 SGAGGYS

-410 TEKKTFVDGGATA
+410 TEKKVFVDGGATA

-435 RIDHEYITKAIAG
+435 RIDHEYVTKAIAN

-457 GKAARY
+457 GKSVWY
-463 NSWSKELYLYDTTIE
+463 NPWSNNTLNLYDATIE
-478 SVDEAI
+478 SEDEAI
-484 ANLSMNGLEIS
+484 ANLSIDGLNIH
-495 LSGTNTF
+495 LAGTNTL

-517 IIGDEDEGG
+517 IIGFEGEGG
-526 ILSVYSDD
+526 VLSVYSDD

-543 LNMKDCTV
+543 LKITGCTV

-556 YGSAIKGVNGTEKL
+556 YGSAIKGANGTEKL
-570 SLDFATVEAIGPEG
+570 SLDFATVEATGTKG
-584 SICNIGGLVI
+584 SICNIGELVI
-594 ENSDITQPSGATFD
+594 ENSDILQPSGATFD

-619 IVTDKVVIETDCLGL
+619 IVTDKVMIETDYLGVL
-634 AFCEEKVTK
+634 FCEEKVTK

-661 DCKTKTLTL
+661 DRETKTLTL
-670 EDATI
+670 EDVTTS
-675 ETDKVIVTNYIDG
+675 TDKLIVNNYIDG
-688 LNMKLIGSNKMY
+688 LNMKLVGSNKMKSEY
-700 SRKWPIATLGR
+700 CLIESPEH
-711 EMKISGPGSF
+711 EMKISGPGSL
-721 EVEAERPDVACIY
+721 EGESTVSACIY
-734 VSNASFTIEDC
+734 ISNIPFTIEDC
-745 TINLKGGSGIAGLS
+745 TINLKGRNGIEGYINSPGTLI
-759 DRHGAL
+759 
-765 TIRNANVTAEGSGP
+765 IRNANVTAEGTDNAIGG
-779 ATEDLSSLT
+779 LSSLT

-793 ITQPAGAAF
+793 ITQPAGATF
-802 DAELHGIA
+802 DAESYGIA

>member
-1 MEKQIYKK
+1 MKRQIHKK
-9 NWPGTLIVLMLAML
+9 NWLGTLIVLMLAML
-23 AATPARAQEVKNYG
+23 TTTSARAQEVKNYG
-37 FTFCGVEVTSENLY
+37 FTFCGEEVTSENRGKLS
-51 DLGKIEGVS
+51 KIEGVS
-60 GKVRYSADYQTLYL
+60 GRAWYSEDSKTLYL
-74 ENATIKNDASIIKN
+74 ENATIEKDASIIEN
-88 NSNPNLK
+88 ISNSNLK
-95 IMLYGENN
+95 IVLYGENS
-103 LTAQGGVAIE
+103 LTAQGVAIE

-120 CSDGSGTLSVKSE
+120 YGRGSGTLNVKSE

-188 ANIGKFVLESC
+188 ANIGKLVLESC

-209 DEALKAVAKDGETV
+209 DEALKAVAKDGKTV
-223 KGELQISF
+223 GDIEISF

-236 KVANTYVTREN
+236 KVAGTYVTREN

-256 VRTRGDGYV
+256 VRTNGDGYA
-265 KYDPA
+265 KYDPQY
-270 KKTLTLKRA
+270 KTLKLKRA

-285 AIDNSGLNG
+285 AIDNSGLDG
-294 LIIQVK
+294 LTIQVK
-300 GVCRFDVKDH
+300 GICRFDVKDH

-320 TIRGAGRLDISGGDL
+320 TILGAGRLDISGGNL

-349 ILNISGKDYALYS
+349 ILNISGNDYALYS
-362 SGGGGYS
+362 SGAGGYS

-395 DDCEIQPGEGNVHFD
+395 DDCEIQSGEGNVHFD
-410 TEKKTFVDGGATA
+410 TEKKVFVDGGATA

-435 RIDHEYITKAIAG
+435 RIDHEYVTKAIAN

-457 GKAARY
+457 AKSAWY
-463 NSWSKELYLYDTTIE
+463 NPWSNNTLNLYDATIE

-484 ANLSMNGLEIS
+484 ANLSIDGLNIH
-495 LSGTNTF
+495 LAGTNTL

-517 IIGDEDEGG
+517 IIGFEGEGG
-526 ILSVYSDD
+526 VLSVYSDD

-543 LNMKDCTV
+543 LNMTGCTV

-556 YGSAIKGVNGTEKL
+556 YGSAIKGANGTEKL
-570 SLDFATVEAIGPEG
+570 SLDFATVEATGSEG
-584 SICNIGGLVI
+584 SICNIGELVI
-594 ENSDITQPSGATFD
+594 ENSDILQPSGATFD

-619 IVTDKVVIETDCLGL
+619 IVTDKVMIETDYLGL
-634 AFCEEKVTK
+634 LFCEEKVTK

-661 DCKTKTLTL
+661 DRETKTLTL
-670 EDATI
+670 EDVTTS
-675 ETDKVIVTNYIDG
+675 TDKLIVNNYIDG
-688 LNMKLIGSNKMY
+688 LNMKLVGSNKMKSEY
-700 SRKWPIATLGR
+700 CLIESPEH
-711 EMKISGPGSF
+711 EMKISGPGSL
-721 EVEAERPDVACIY
+721 EGESTVSACIY
-734 VSNASFTIEDC
+734 ISNIPFTIEDC
-745 TINLKGGSGIAGLS
+745 TINLKGRNGIEGYIDSPGTLI
-759 DRHGAL
+759 
-765 TIRNANVTAEGSGP
+765 IRNANVTAEGTDNAIGG
-779 ATEDLSSLT
+779 LSSLT

-793 ITQPAGAAF
+793 ITQPAGATF
-802 DAELHGIA
+802 DAESYGIA

-867 VKMVKK
+867 VKMMKK

>member
-1 MEKQIYKK
+1 MERQIHKK
-9 NWPGTLIVLMLAML
+9 NWLGTLIVFMLAML
-23 AATPARAQEVKNYG
+23 TGTSARAQEVKNYG
-37 FTFCGVEVTSENLY
+37 FTFCGEEVTSENRNKLS
-51 DLGKIEGVS
+51 KIEGVS
-60 GKVRYSADYQTLYL
+60 GKAWYVADNKTLYL
-74 ENATIKNDASIIKN
+74 ENATIKKDVSIIEN

-95 IMLYGENN
+95 IVLYGENN
-103 LTAQGGVAIE
+103 LTAQGVAIE
-113 INAATTI
+113 IEAATTI
-120 CSDGSGTLSVKSE
+120 YGRGSGTLNVKSE

-188 ANIGKFVLESC
+188 ANIGKLVLESC

-209 DEALKAVAKDGETV
+209 DETQKAVAKDGKTV
-223 KGELQISF
+223 GDIEISF

-236 KVANTYVTREN
+236 KVAGTYVTREN

-256 VRTRGDGYV
+256 VRTNGDGYA

-270 KKTLTLKRA
+270 MKVLTLKRA

-285 AIDNSGLNG
+285 AIDNSGLDG
-294 LIIQVK
+294 LTIQVK
-300 GVCRFDVKDH
+300 GICRFDVKDH

-377 VKFHGG
+377 VRFHGG

-395 DDCEIQPGEGNVHFD
+395 DDCEIQSGEGNVHFD

-435 RIDHEYITKAIAG
+435 RIDHEYVTKAIAN

-457 GKAARY
+457 GKNVWY
-463 NSWSKELYLYDTTIE
+463 NPALNYIHLYDTTIE

-484 ANLSMNGLEIS
+484 ANLSMNGLEIG
-495 LSGTNTF
+495 LAGTNTL

-517 IIGDEDEGG
+517 ITGDEDQGG
-526 ILSVYSDD
+526 VLSIYSDD

-543 LNMKDCTV
+543 LKMMDCTV

-570 SLDFATVEAIGPEG
+570 SLDFATVEATGTEG
-584 SICNIGGLVI
+584 SICNIGELVI
-594 ENSDITQPSGATFD
+594 ENSDIVQPSGAAFD

-619 IVTDKVVIETDCLGL
+619 IVTDKVVIETDFLGL
-634 AFCEEKVTK
+634 SFCEEKVTK
-643 KNCDKLGEI
+643 KNYDKLGEI

-661 DCKTKTLTL
+661 DRETKTLTL

-675 ETDKVIVTNYIDG
+675 ETDKVIVKNYIDG
-688 LNMKLIGSNKMY
+688 LNMKLAGSNKMRGDWLIE
-700 SRKWPIATLGR
+700 SLSH
-711 EMKISGPGSF
+711 EMKISGPGSL
-721 EVEAERPDVACIY
+721 EAELPNSTCIY
-734 VSNASFTIEDC
+734 IGSAPFTIEDC
-745 TINLKGGSGIAGLS
+745 TINLKGQNGIDGVM
-759 DRHGAL
+759 GYGTYAL
-765 TIRNANVTAEGSGP
+765 IIRNANVTVECTNHAIAG
-779 ATEDLSSLT
+779 LSSLT

-802 DAELHGIA
+802 DAESYGIA

>member
-1 MEKQIYKK
+1 MERQIHKK
-9 NWPGTLIVLMLAML
+9 NWLGTLIVLMLAML
-23 AATPARAQEVKNYG
+23 TGTSARAQEVKNYG
-37 FTFCGVEVTSENLY
+37 FTFCGEEVTSENRNKLS
-51 DLGKIEGVS
+51 KIEGVS
-60 GKVRYSADYQTLYL
+60 GKAWYVADNKTLYL
-74 ENATIKNDASIIKN
+74 ENATIKKDVSIIEN

-95 IMLYGENN
+95 IVLYGENN
-103 LTAQGGVAIE
+103 LTAQGVAIE
-113 INAATTI
+113 IEAATTI
-120 CSDGSGTLSVKSE
+120 YGRGSGTLNVKSE

-156 SSGIMGESGHKD
+156 SSGIMGESGHND

-188 ANIGKFVLESC
+188 ANIGKLVLESC

-209 DEALKAVAKDGETV
+209 DETQKAVAKDGKTV
-223 KGELQISF
+223 GDIEISF

-236 KVANTYVTREN
+236 KVAGTYVTREN

-256 VRTRGDGYV
+256 VRTNGDGYA

-270 KKTLTLKRA
+270 MKVLTLKRA

-285 AIDNSGLNG
+285 AIDNSGLDG
-294 LIIQVK
+294 LTIQVK
-300 GVCRFDVKDH
+300 GICRFDVKDH

-320 TIRGAGRLDISGGDL
+320 TIRGAGRLDISGGNL

-377 VKFHGG
+377 VNLHGG
-383 KAAVFNYDSFSI
+383 QAAVFNYDSFSI
-395 DDCEIQPGEGNVHFD
+395 DDCEIQSGEGNVHFD
-410 TEKKTFVDGGATA
+410 TEKKVFVDGGATA

-435 RIDHEYITKAIAG
+435 RIDHEYVTKAIAN

-457 GKAARY
+457 GKNVWY
-463 NSWSKELYLYDTTIE
+463 SPSSNYIHLYDTTIE

-484 ANLSMNGLEIS
+484 ANLSMNGLEIG
-495 LSGTNTF
+495 LRGTNTL

-517 IIGDEDEGG
+517 ITGDEDQGG
-526 ILSVYSDD
+526 VLSIYSDD

-543 LNMKDCTV
+543 LKMMDCTV

-570 SLDFATVEAIGPEG
+570 SLDFATVEATGTEG
-584 SICNIGGLVI
+584 SICNIGELVI
-594 ENSDITQPSGATFD
+594 KNSDIVQPSGAAFD

-619 IVTDKVVIETDCLGL
+619 IVTDKVVIETDYLGL
-634 AFCEEKVTK
+634 SFCEEKVTK

-661 DCKTKTLTL
+661 DRETKTLTL

-675 ETDKVIVTNYIDG
+675 EKDKNIVNNYIDG
-688 LNMKLIGSNKMY
+688 LNMKLVGSNKMKTEEWQIE
-700 SRKWPIATLGR
+700 SLNH
-711 EMKISGPGSF
+711 EMKISGPGSL
-721 EVEAERPDVACIY
+721 EAESSKYACIY
-734 VSNASFTIEDC
+734 VSGAPFTIEDC
-745 TINLKGGSGIAGLS
+745 TINLKGGNGI
-759 DRHGAL
+759 DDVFVDYPYAL
-765 TIRNANVTAEGSGP
+765 IIRNANVTAECTNHAIGG
-779 ATEDLSSLT
+779 LSSLT

-802 DAELHGIA
+802 DAESYGIA

>member
-1 MEKQIYKK
+1 MKRQIHKK
-9 NWPGTLIVLMLAML
+9 NWLGTLIVLMLAML
-23 AATPARAQEVKNYG
+23 TTTSARAQEVKNYG
-37 FTFCGVEVTSENLY
+37 FTFCGEEVTSENRGK
-51 DLGKIEGVS
+51 LGKIEGVS
-60 GKVRYSADYQTLYL
+60 GKAWYSEDNKTLYL
-74 ENATIKNDASIIKN
+74 ENATIKKDVSIIVN

-95 IMLYGENN
+95 IVLYGENS
-103 LTAQGGVAIE
+103 LTAQGVAIE

-120 CSDGSGTLSVKSE
+120 YGRGSGTLNVKSE

-188 ANIGKFVLESC
+188 ANIGKLVLESC

-209 DEALKAVAKDGETV
+209 DEALKAVAKDGKVNGDIE
-223 KGELQISF
+223 ISF

-236 KVANTYVTREN
+236 KVAGTYVTREN

-256 VRTRGDGYV
+256 VRTNGDGYA
-265 KYDPA
+265 KYNPA
-270 KKTLTLKRA
+270 TKTLTLKRA

-285 AIDNSGLNG
+285 AIDNSGLDG
-294 LIIQVK
+294 LTIQVK
-300 GVCRFDVKDH
+300 GICRFDVKDH

-320 TIRGAGRLDISGGDL
+320 TILGAGRLDISGGNL

-349 ILNISGKDYALYS
+349 ILNISGNDYALYS
-362 SGGGGYS
+362 SGAGGYS

-383 KAAVFNYDSFSI
+383 QAAVFNYDSFSI

-410 TEKKTFVDGGATA
+410 TEKKVFVDGGATA

-435 RIDHEYITKAIAG
+435 RIDHEYVTKAIAN

-457 GKAARY
+457 GKSVWY
-463 NSWSKELYLYDTTIE
+463 NPALNYIHLYDTTIE

-484 ANLSMNGLEIS
+484 VNLSMNGLEIH
-495 LSGTNTF
+495 LVGTNTL

-517 IIGDEDEGG
+517 ITGDEDEGG
-526 ILSVYSDD
+526 VLSVYSDD

-543 LNMKDCTV
+543 LNITGCTV

-570 SLDFATVEAIGPEG
+570 SLDFATVEATGTEG
-584 SICNIGGLVI
+584 SICNIGELVI
-594 ENSDITQPSGATFD
+594 ENSDIVQPSGAAFD
-608 ATLKGVALNGA
+608 ATLKGVAQNGA
-619 IVTDKVVIETDCLGL
+619 IVTDKVVIETDFLGL
-634 AFCEEKVTK
+634 SFCEEKVTK
-643 KNCDKLGEI
+643 KNYDKLGEI
-652 EGVSGKVTY
+652 AGVSGKVTY
-661 DCKTKTLTL
+661 DRETKTLTL

-675 ETDKVIVTNYIDG
+675 ETYNVIVKNYIDG
-688 LNMKLIGSNKMY
+688 LNMKLAGSNKMK
-700 SRKWPIATLGR
+700 SGDWLIESLSH
-711 EMKISGPGSF
+711 EMKISGPGSL
-721 EVEAERPDVACIY
+721 EAELPYSTCIY
-734 VSNASFTIEDC
+734 IGSAPFTIEDC
-745 TINLKGGSGIAGLS
+745 TINLKGQNGIDGVL
-759 DRHGAL
+759 GYGIYAL
-765 TIRNANVTAEGSGP
+765 IIRNANVTVECTNHAIAG
-779 ATEDLSSLT
+779 LSSLT

-802 DAELHGIA
+802 DAESYGIA

>member
-1 MEKQIYKK
+1 MERQIHKK
-9 NWPGTLIVLMLAML
+9 NWLGTLIVLMLAML
-23 AATPARAQEVKNYG
+23 TGTSARAQEVKNYG
-37 FTFCGVEVTSENLY
+37 FTFCGEEVTSENRNKLS
-51 DLGKIEGVS
+51 KIEGVS
-60 GKVRYSADYQTLYL
+60 GKAWYVADNKTLYL
-74 ENATIKNDASIIKN
+74 ENATIKKDVSIIEN

-95 IMLYGENN
+95 IVLYGENN
-103 LTAQGGVAIE
+103 LTAQGVAIE
-113 INAATTI
+113 IEAATTI
-120 CSDGSGTLSVKSE
+120 YGRGSGTLNVKSE

-156 SSGIMGESGHKD
+156 SSGIMGESGHND

-188 ANIGKFVLESC
+188 ANIGKLVLESC

-209 DEALKAVAKDGETV
+209 DETQKAVAKDGKTV
-223 KGELQISF
+223 GDIEISF

-236 KVANTYVTREN
+236 KVAGTYVTREN

-256 VRTRGDGYV
+256 VRTNGDGYA
-265 KYDPA
+265 KYDPEMKA
-270 KKTLTLKRA
+270 LILKRA

-285 AIDNSGLNG
+285 AIDNSGLDG
-294 LIIQVK
+294 LTIQVK
-300 GVCRFDVKDH
+300 GICRFDVKDH

-377 VKFHGG
+377 VNLHGG
-383 KAAVFNYDSFSI
+383 QAAVFNYDSFSI
-395 DDCEIQPGEGNVHFD
+395 DDCEIQSGEGNVLFD

-435 RIDHEYITKAIAG
+435 RIDHEYVTKAIAN

-457 GKAARY
+457 GKNVWYSPASNY
-463 NSWSKELYLYDTTIE
+463 IHLYDTTIE

-484 ANLSMNGLEIS
+484 ANLSMNGLEIG
-495 LSGTNTF
+495 LVGTNTL
-502 TTLEETPLYIGAQTT
+502 TTLEETPLYIGVQTT
-517 IIGDEDEGG
+517 ITGDEDQGG
-526 ILSVYSDD
+526 VLSIYSDD

-543 LNMKDCTV
+543 LKMMDCTV

-570 SLDFATVEAIGPEG
+570 SLDFATVEATGTEG
-584 SICNIGGLVI
+584 SICNIGELVI
-594 ENSDITQPSGATFD
+594 KNSDIVQPSGAAFD

-619 IVTDKVVIETDCLGL
+619 IVTDKVVIETDYLGL
-634 AFCEEKVTK
+634 SFCEEKVTK

-661 DCKTKTLTL
+661 DRETKTLTL

-675 ETDKVIVTNYIDG
+675 EKDKNIVNNYIDG
-688 LNMKLIGSNKMY
+688 LNMKLVGSNKMKTEEWQIESLNY
-700 SRKWPIATLGR
+700 
-711 EMKISGPGSF
+711 EMKISGPGSL
-721 EVEAERPDVACIY
+721 EAESSKYACIY
-734 VSNASFTIEDC
+734 VSNGPLTIEDC
-745 TINLKGGSGIAGLS
+745 TINLKGGNGI
-759 DRHGAL
+759 DDVFVDYPYAL
-765 TIRNANVTAEGSGP
+765 IIRNANVTAEGTDYAIGG
-779 ATEDLSSLT
+779 LSSLT

>member
-1 MEKQIYKK
+1 MKRQIHKK
-9 NWPGTLIVLMLAML
+9 NWLGTLIVLMLAML
-23 AATPARAQEVKNYG
+23 TTTSARAQEVKNYG
-37 FTFCGVEVTSENLY
+37 FTFCGEEVTSENRSKLS
-51 DLGKIEGVS
+51 KIEGVS
-60 GKVRYSADYQTLYL
+60 GKAWYSEDSKTLYL
-74 ENATIKNDASIIKN
+74 ENATIEKDASIIVN

-95 IMLYGENN
+95 IVLYGENN
-103 LTAQGGVAIE
+103 LTAQGVAIE
-113 INAATTI
+113 IKAATTI
-120 CSDGSGTLSVKSE
+120 YGRGSGTLNVKSE

-188 ANIGKFVLESC
+188 ANIGKLVLESC

-209 DEALKAVAKDGETV
+209 DEALKAVAKDGKVNGDIE
-223 KGELQISF
+223 ISF
-231 TDYGF
+231 TNYGF
-236 KVANTYVTREN
+236 KVAGTYVTREN

-256 VRTRGDGYV
+256 VRTNGDGYA
-265 KYDPA
+265 KYTPA
-270 KKTLTLKRA
+270 TKTLTLKRA

-285 AIDNSGLNG
+285 AIDNSGLDG
-294 LIIQVK
+294 LTIQVK
-300 GVCRFDVKDH
+300 GICRFDVKDH

-320 TIRGAGRLDISGGDL
+320 TILGAGRLDISGGNL

-349 ILNISGKDYALYS
+349 ILNISGNDYALYS
-362 SGGGGYS
+362 SGAGGYS

-383 KAAVFNYDSFSI
+383 QAAVFNYDSFSI

-410 TEKKTFVDGGATA
+410 TEKKVFVDGGATA

-435 RIDHEYITKAIAG
+435 RIDHEYVTKAIAN

-457 GKAARY
+457 GKNVWY
-463 NSWSKELYLYDTTIE
+463 SPVSNYIYLYDTTIE

-484 ANLSMNGLEIS
+484 ANLSMNGLEIY
-495 LSGTNTF
+495 LVGTNTL
-502 TTLEETPLYIGAQTT
+502 TTLEETPLYIGAQT
-517 IIGDEDEGG
+517 IITGDEDEGG
-526 ILSVYSDD
+526 VLSIYSDD

-543 LNMKDCTV
+543 LKMTGCTV

-570 SLDFATVEAIGPEG
+570 SLDFATVEATGTEG
-584 SICNIGGLVI
+584 SICNIGELVI
-594 ENSDITQPSGATFD
+594 ENSDIVQPSGATFD

-619 IVTDKVVIETDCLGL
+619 IVTDKVVIETDYLGL
-634 AFCEEKVTK
+634 SFCEEKVTK

-652 EGVSGKVTY
+652 AGVSGKVTY
-661 DCKTKTLTL
+661 DRETKTLTL

-675 ETDKVIVTNYIDG
+675 ETYNVIVKNYIDG
-688 LNMKLIGSNKMY
+688 LNMKLAGSNKMN
-700 SRKWPIATLGR
+700 SGDWLIESLSH
-711 EMKISGPGSF
+711 EMKISGPGSL
-721 EVEAERPDVACIY
+721 EAELPLSTCIY
-734 VSNASFTIEDC
+734 IGNGPFTIEDC
-745 TINLKGGSGIAGLS
+745 TINLKGQNGIDGVL
-759 DRHGAL
+759 GYGTYAL
-765 TIRNANVTAEGSGP
+765 IIRNANVTVECTNHAIAG
-779 ATEDLSSLT
+779 LSSLT

-802 DAELHGIA
+802 DAESYGIA

-852 GEWESLPAGMYIVDG
+852 GEWESLPTGMYIVDG

>member
-1 MEKQIYKK
+1 MERQIHKK
-9 NWPGTLIVLMLAML
+9 NWLGTLIVLMLAML
-23 AATPARAQEVKNYG
+23 TGTSARAQEVKNYG
-37 FTFCGVEVTSENLY
+37 FTFCGEEVTSENSGKLS
-51 DLGKIEGVS
+51 KIEGVS
-60 GKVRYSADYQTLYL
+60 GKAWYSAKNKTLYL
-74 ENATIKNDASIIKN
+74 ENATIEKDVSIIEN

-95 IMLYGENN
+95 IVLYGENN
-103 LTAQGGVAIE
+103 LTAQGVAIE
-113 INAATTI
+113 IEAATTI
-120 CSDGSGTLSVKSE
+120 YGRGSGTLNVKSE

-156 SSGIMGESGHKD
+156 SSGIMGESGHND

-188 ANIGKFVLESC
+188 ANIGKLVLESC

-209 DEALKAVAKDGETV
+209 DETQKAVAKDGKTV
-223 KGELQISF
+223 GDIEISF

-236 KVANTYVTREN
+236 KVAGTYVTREN

-256 VRTRGDGYV
+256 VRTNGDGYA
-265 KYDPA
+265 KYDPEMKA
-270 KKTLTLKRA
+270 LILKRA

-285 AIDNSGLNG
+285 AIDNSGLDG
-294 LIIQVK
+294 LTIQVK
-300 GVCRFDVKDH
+300 GICRFDVKDN

-320 TIRGAGRLDISGGDL
+320 TILGAGRLDISGGDL

-344 TAREC
+344 TAKQC

-395 DDCEIQPGEGNVHFD
+395 DDCEIQSDEGNVLFD

-435 RIDHEYITKAIAG
+435 RIDHEYVTKAIAN

-457 GKAARY
+457 GKSVWY
-463 NSWSKELYLYDTTIE
+463 NPALNYIHLYDTTIE

-484 ANLSMNGLEIS
+484 ANMSMNGLDIY
-495 LSGTNTF
+495 LVGTNTL

-517 IIGDEDEGG
+517 ITGDEDTGG
-526 ILSVYSDD
+526 VLSVYSDD

-543 LNMKDCTV
+543 LKITGCTV

-570 SLDFATVEAIGPEG
+570 SLDFATVEATGTEG
-584 SICNIGGLVI
+584 SICNIGELVI
-594 ENSDITQPSGATFD
+594 ENSDIVQPSGAAFD

-619 IVTDKVVIETDCLGL
+619 IVTDKVVIETDFLGL
-634 AFCEEKVTK
+634 SFCEEKVTK
-643 KNCDKLGEI
+643 KNYEKLGEI
-652 EGVSGKVTY
+652 AGVSGKVTY
-661 DCKTKTLTL
+661 DRETKTLTL

-675 ETDKVIVTNYIDG
+675 ETDKVIVKNYIDG
-688 LNMKLIGSNKMY
+688 LNMKLAGSNKMRGDWLIE
-700 SRKWPIATLGR
+700 SLSH
-711 EMKISGPGSF
+711 EMKISGPGSL
-721 EVEAERPDVACIY
+721 EAELPNSTCIY
-734 VSNASFTIEDC
+734 IGSAPFTIEDC
-745 TINLKGGSGIAGLS
+745 TINLKGQNGIDGVL
-759 DRHGAL
+759 GYGTYAL
-765 TIRNANVTAEGSGP
+765 IIRNANVTVECTNHAIAG
-779 ATEDLSSLT
+779 LSSLT

-802 DAELHGIA
+802 DAESYGIA

>member
-1 MEKQIYKK
+1 MKRQIHKK
-9 NWPGTLIVLMLAML
+9 NWLGTLIVFMLAML
-23 AATPARAQEVKNYG
+23 TATSARAQEVKNYG
-37 FTFCGVEVTSENLY
+37 FTFCGEEVTSENRGK
-51 DLGKIEGVS
+51 LGKIVGAS
-60 GKVRYSADYQTLYL
+60 GRAWYSEDNKTLYL
-74 ENATIKNDASIIKN
+74 ENATIKKDASIIVN

-95 IMLYGENN
+95 IVLYGENN
-103 LTAQGGVAIE
+103 LTAQGVAIE

-120 CSDGSGTLSVKSE
+120 CGYGSGTLNVKSE

-181 GAGWGSI
+181 GVGWGSI

-209 DEALKAVAKDGETV
+209 DEALKAVAKDGKTV
-223 KGELQISF
+223 GDIEISF

-236 KVANTYVTREN
+236 KVAGTYVTREN

-256 VRTRGDGYV
+256 VRTRGDGYA

-270 KKTLTLKRA
+270 KKVLTLKRA
-279 TIESGA
+279 TIESSA
-285 AIDNSGLNG
+285 AIDNSGLDG
-294 LIIQVK
+294 LTIQVK
-300 GVCRFDVKDH
+300 GICRFDVKDH

-320 TIRGAGRLDISGGDL
+320 TILGAGRLDISGGDL

-383 KAAVFNYDSFSI
+383 QAAVFNYDSFSI
-395 DDCEIQPGEGNVHFD
+395 DDCEIQPGEGNVYFD

-517 IIGDEDEGG
+517 IIGDEGEGG
-526 ILSVYSDD
+526 TLSVYSDD

-543 LNMKDCTV
+543 LKMKDCTV

-570 SLDFATVEAIGPEG
+570 SLDFATVEATGPEG

-594 ENSDITQPSGATFD
+594 ENSDITQPSGAAFD

-619 IVTDKVVIETDCLGL
+619 IVTDKVMIETDYLGVL
-634 AFCEEKVTK
+634 FCEKKVSK

-661 DCKTKTLTL
+661 DRETKTLTL

-675 ETDKVIVTNYIDG
+675 ETDKVIVTNSIDG

-721 EVEAERPDVACIY
+721 EVEAERHDVACIY

>member
-1 MEKQIYKK
+1 MKRQIHKK
-9 NWPGTLIVLMLAML
+9 NWLGTLIVLMLAML
-23 AATPARAQEVKNYG
+23 TTTSARAQEVKNYG
-37 FTFCGVEVTSENLY
+37 FTFCGEEVTSENRGK
-51 DLGKIEGVS
+51 LGKIEGVS
-60 GKVRYSADYQTLYL
+60 GKAWYSEDNKTLYL
-74 ENATIKNDASIIKN
+74 ENATIEKDVSIIVN

-95 IMLYGENN
+95 IVLYGENS
-103 LTAQGGVAIE
+103 LTAQGVAIE
-113 INAATTI
+113 IKAATTI
-120 CSDGSGTLSVKSE
+120 YGRGSGTLNVKSE

-156 SSGIMGESGHKD
+156 SSGIMGESGHND

-188 ANIGKFVLESC
+188 ANIGKLVLESC

-209 DEALKAVAKDGETV
+209 DETLKAVAKDGKVNGDIE
-223 KGELQISF
+223 ISF

-236 KVANTYVTREN
+236 KVAGTYVTREN

-256 VRTRGDGYV
+256 VRTNGDGYA
-265 KYDPA
+265 KYNPA
-270 KKTLTLKRA
+270 TKTLTLKRA

-285 AIDNSGLNG
+285 AIDNSGLDG
-294 LIIQVK
+294 LTIQVK
-300 GVCRFDVKDH
+300 GICRFDVKDH

-320 TIRGAGRLDISGGDL
+320 TILGAGRLDISGGNL

-362 SGGGGYS
+362 SGAGGYS

-383 KAAVFNYDSFSI
+383 QAAVFNYDSFSI

-410 TEKKTFVDGGATA
+410 TEKKVFVDGGATA

-435 RIDHEYITKAIAG
+435 RIDHEYVTKAIAN

-457 GKAARY
+457 GKNVWY
-463 NSWSKELYLYDTTIE
+463 SPVSNYIYLYDTTIE

-484 ANLSMNGLEIS
+484 ANLSMNGLEIY
-495 LSGTNTF
+495 LVGTNTL

-517 IIGDEDEGG
+517 ITGNEDEGG
-526 ILSVYSDD
+526 VLSIYSDD

-570 SLDFATVEAIGPEG
+570 SLDFATVEATGTEG
-584 SICNIGGLVI
+584 SICNIGELVI
-594 ENSDITQPSGATFD
+594 ENSDIVQPSGATFD

-619 IVTDKVVIETDCLGL
+619 IVTDKVVIETDYLGL
-634 AFCEEKVTK
+634 SFCEEKVTK

-652 EGVSGKVTY
+652 AGVSGKVTY
-661 DCKTKTLTL
+661 DRETKTLTL

-675 ETDKVIVTNYIDG
+675 ETYKVIVKNYIDG
-688 LNMKLIGSNKMY
+688 LNMKLAGSNKMN
-700 SRKWPIATLGR
+700 SGDWLIESLSH
-711 EMKISGPGSF
+711 EMKISGPGSL
-721 EVEAERPDVACIY
+721 EAELPLSTCIY
-734 VSNASFTIEDC
+734 IGNGPFTIEDC
-745 TINLKGGSGIAGLS
+745 TINLKGQNGIDGVLGY
-759 DRHGAL
+759 GAYAL
-765 TIRNANVTAEGSGP
+765 IIRNANVTVECTNHAIAG
-779 ATEDLSSLT
+779 LSSLT

-793 ITQPAGAAF
+793 ITQPAGATF
-802 DAELHGIA
+802 DAESYGIA

>member
-1 MEKQIYKK
+1 MKRQIHKK
-9 NWPGTLIVLMLAML
+9 NWLGTLIVLMLAML
-23 AATPARAQEVKNYG
+23 TTTSARAQEVKNYG
-37 FTFCGVEVTSENLY
+37 FTFCGEEVTSENRGK
-51 DLGKIEGVS
+51 LGKIEGVS
-60 GKVRYSADYQTLYL
+60 GKAWYSEDSKTLYL
-74 ENATIKNDASIIKN
+74 ENATIEKDVSIIVN

-95 IMLYGENN
+95 IVLYGENN
-103 LTAQGGVAIE
+103 LTAQGVAIE

-120 CSDGSGTLSVKSE
+120 YGRGSGTLNVKSE

-188 ANIGKFVLESC
+188 ANIGKLVLESC

-209 DEALKAVAKDGETV
+209 DEALKAVAKDGKVNGDIE
-223 KGELQISF
+223 ISF

-236 KVANTYVTREN
+236 KVAGTYVTREN

-256 VRTRGDGYV
+256 VRTNGDGYA
-265 KYDPA
+265 KYDPQY
-270 KKTLTLKRA
+270 KTLTLKRA

-285 AIDNSGLNG
+285 AIDNSGLDG
-294 LIIQVK
+294 LTIQVK
-300 GVCRFDVKDH
+300 GICRFDVKDH

-320 TIRGAGRLDISGGDL
+320 TILGAGRLDISGGNL

-362 SGGGGYS
+362 SGAGGYS

-383 KAAVFNYDSFSI
+383 QAAVFNYDSFSI

-410 TEKKTFVDGGATA
+410 TEKKVFVDGGATA

-435 RIDHEYITKAIAG
+435 KIDHEYVTKAIAN

-457 GKAARY
+457 GKNVWY
-463 NSWSKELYLYDTTIE
+463 SPVSNYIYLYDTTIE

-484 ANLSMNGLEIS
+484 ANLSMNGLEIY
-495 LSGTNTF
+495 LVGTNTL
-502 TTLEETPLYIGAQTT
+502 TTLEETPLYIGTQTT
-517 IIGDEDEGG
+517 ITGNEDEGG
-526 ILSVYSDD
+526 VLSVYSDD

-543 LNMKDCTV
+543 LNITGCTV

-570 SLDFATVEAIGPEG
+570 SLDFATMEATGTEG
-584 SICNIGGLVI
+584 SICNIGELVI
-594 ENSDITQPSGATFD
+594 KNSDIVQPSGAAFD

-619 IVTDKVVIETDCLGL
+619 IVTDKVVIETDYLGL
-634 AFCEEKVTK
+634 SFCNEKVTK

-661 DCKTKTLTL
+661 DRETKTLTL

-675 ETDKVIVTNYIDG
+675 ETDKDIVNNYIDG
-688 LNMKLIGSNKMY
+688 LNMKLVGSNKMKTE
-700 SRKWPIATLGR
+700 KWHIESLTH
-711 EMKISGPGSF
+711 EMKISGPGSL
-721 EVEAERPDVACIY
+721 EAESSGDACIS
-734 VSNASFTIEDC
+734 VSSAPFTIEDC
-745 TINLKGGSGIAGLS
+745 TISLKGRNGIY
-759 DRHGAL
+759 GAFVDYPYAL
-765 TIRNANVTAEGSGP
+765 IIRNANVTAECTDSAIEGI
-779 ATEDLSSLT
+779 SSLT

-831 VQTDVSLRRPG
+831 MQTDVSLRRPG

>member
-9 NWPGTLIVLMLAML
+9 NWPGTLIVLMLAIL
-23 AATPARAQEVKNYG
+23 AATPARAEKVVKYG

-74 ENATIKNDASIIKN
+74 ENATIKNDASIIVN
-88 NSNPNLK
+88 NSNSNLK

-113 INAATTI
+113 IKAATTI
-120 CSDGSGTLSVKSE
+120 CSDGSGTLNVKSE

-156 SSGIMGESGHKD
+156 SSGIMGESGHKN

-181 GAGWGSI
+181 GVGWGSI

-209 DEALKAVAKDGETV
+209 DEALKAVAKEGKTV
-223 KGELQISF
+223 GDIEISF

-236 KVANTYVTREN
+236 KVAGTYVTREN

-256 VRTRGDGYV
+256 VRTRGDGYA

-270 KKTLTLKRA
+270 KKVLTLKRA
-279 TIESGA
+279 TIESSA
-285 AIDNSGLNG
+285 AIDNSGLDG
-294 LIIQVK
+294 LTIQVK
-300 GVCRFDVKDH
+300 GICRFDVKDH

-395 DDCEIQPGEGNVHFD
+395 DDCEIQPGEGNVYFD

-608 ATLKGVALNGA
+608 A
-619 IVTDKVVIETDCLGL
+619 
-634 AFCEEKVTK
+634 
-643 KNCDKLGEI
+643 
-652 EGVSGKVTY
+652 
-661 DCKTKTLTL
+661 
-670 EDATI
+670 
-675 ETDKVIVTNYIDG
+675 
-688 LNMKLIGSNKMY
+688 
-700 SRKWPIATLGR
+700 
-711 EMKISGPGSF
+711 
-721 EVEAERPDVACIY
+721 
-734 VSNASFTIEDC
+734 
-745 TINLKGGSGIAGLS
+745 
-759 DRHGAL
+759 
-765 TIRNANVTAEGSGP
+765 
-779 ATEDLSSLT
+779 
-788 LEGCS
+788 
-793 ITQPAGAAF
+793 
-802 DAELHGIA
+802 ELHGIA

>member
-1 MEKQIYKK
+1 MKRQIHKK
-9 NWPGTLIVLMLAML
+9 NWLGTLIVFMLAML
-23 AATPARAQEVKNYG
+23 TTTSARAQEVKNYG
-37 FTFCGVEVTSENLY
+37 FTFCGEEVTSENRGK
-51 DLGKIEGVS
+51 LGKIEGVS
-60 GKVRYSADYQTLYL
+60 GKAWYSEDSKTLYL
-74 ENATIKNDASIIKN
+74 ENATIKKDVSIIVN

-95 IMLYGENN
+95 IVLYGENN
-103 LTAQGGVAIE
+103 LTAQGVAIE
-113 INAATTI
+113 IKAATTI
-120 CSDGSGTLSVKSE
+120 YGRGSGTLNVKSE

-188 ANIGKFVLESC
+188 ANIGKLVLESC

-209 DEALKAVAKDGETV
+209 DEALKAVAKDGKVNGDIE
-223 KGELQISF
+223 ISF

-236 KVANTYVTREN
+236 KVAGTYVTREN

-256 VRTRGDGYV
+256 VRTNGDGYA
-265 KYDPA
+265 KYTPA
-270 KKTLTLKRA
+270 TKTLTLKRA

-285 AIDNSGLNG
+285 AIDNSGLDG
-294 LIIQVK
+294 LTIQVK
-300 GVCRFDVKDH
+300 GICRFDVKDH

-320 TIRGAGRLDISGGDL
+320 TILGAGRLDISGGNL

-349 ILNISGKDYALYS
+349 ILNISGNDYALYS
-362 SGGGGYS
+362 SGAGGYS

-383 KAAVFNYDSFSI
+383 QAAVFNYDSFSI

-410 TEKKTFVDGGATA
+410 TEKKVFVDGGATA

-435 RIDHEYITKAIAG
+435 RIDHEYVTKAIAN

-457 GKAARY
+457 GKNVWY
-463 NSWSKELYLYDTTIE
+463 SPVSNYIYLYDTTIE

-484 ANLSMNGLEIS
+484 ANLSMNGLEIY
-495 LSGTNTF
+495 LVGTNTL
-502 TTLEETPLYIGAQTT
+502 TTLEETPLYIGAQT
-517 IIGDEDEGG
+517 IITGDEDEGG
-526 ILSVYSDD
+526 VLSIYSDD

-543 LNMKDCTV
+543 LKITGCTV

-619 IVTDKVVIETDCLGL
+619 IVTDKVVIETDYLGL
-634 AFCEEKVTK
+634 SFCNEKVTK

-661 DCKTKTLTL
+661 DRETKTLTL

-675 ETDKVIVTNYIDG
+675 ETDKDIVNNYIDG
-688 LNMKLIGSNKMY
+688 LNMKLVGSNKMKTE
-700 SRKWPIATLGR
+700 KWHIESLTH
-711 EMKISGPGSF
+711 EMKISGPGSL
-721 EVEAERPDVACIY
+721 EAESSGDACIS
-734 VSNASFTIEDC
+734 VSSAPFTIEDC
-745 TINLKGGSGIAGLS
+745 TINLKGGNGIY
-759 DRHGAL
+759 GAFVDYPFAL
-765 TIRNANVTAEGSGP
+765 IIRNANVTAECTYSAIEGI
-779 ATEDLSSLT
+779 SSLT

-817 KVVIEADNTNSIEN
+817 KVVIEAENTNSIEN

>member
-1 MEKQIYKK
+1 MKRQIHKK
-9 NWPGTLIVLMLAML
+9 NWLGTLIVLMLAML
-23 AATPARAQEVKNYG
+23 AATPARAQEVKKYG
-37 FTFCGVEVTSENLY
+37 FTFCGEEVTSENRGKLS
-51 DLGKIEGVS
+51 KIEGVS
-60 GKVRYSADYQTLYL
+60 GKAWYSEDSKTLYL
-74 ENATIKNDASIIKN
+74 ENATIEKDASIIVN

-95 IMLYGENN
+95 IVLYGENN
-103 LTAQGGVAIE
+103 LTAQGVAIE
-113 INAATTI
+113 IKAATTI
-120 CSDGSGTLSVKSE
+120 YGRGSGTLNVKSE

-188 ANIGKFVLESC
+188 ANIGKLVLESC

-209 DEALKAVAKDGETV
+209 DEALKAVAKDGKVNGDIE
-223 KGELQISF
+223 ISF

-236 KVANTYVTREN
+236 KVAGTYVTREN

-256 VRTRGDGYV
+256 VRTNGDGYA
-265 KYDPA
+265 KYNPA
-270 KKTLTLKRA
+270 TKTLTLKRA

-285 AIDNSGLNG
+285 AIDNSGLDG
-294 LIIQVK
+294 LTIQVK
-300 GVCRFDVKDH
+300 GICRFDVKDH

-320 TIRGAGRLDISGGDL
+320 TILGAGRLDISGGNL

-349 ILNISGKDYALYS
+349 ILNISGNDYALYS
-362 SGGGGYS
+362 SGAGGYS

-383 KAAVFNYDSFSI
+383 QAAVFNYDSFSI
-395 DDCEIQPGEGNVHFD
+395 DDCEIQSGEGNVHFD
-410 TEKKTFVDGGATA
+410 TEKKVFVDGGATA

-435 RIDHEYITKAIAG
+435 RIDHEYVTKAIAN

-457 GKAARY
+457 GKSVWY
-463 NSWSKELYLYDTTIE
+463 NPALNYIHLYDTTIE

-484 ANLSMNGLEIS
+484 ANLSMNGLEIY
-495 LSGTNTF
+495 LVGTNTL
-502 TTLEETPLYIGAQTT
+502 TTLEETPLYIGAQT
-517 IIGDEDEGG
+517 IITGDEDEGG
-526 ILSVYSDD
+526 VLSVYSDD

-570 SLDFATVEAIGPEG
+570 SLDFATVEATGTEG
-584 SICNIGGLVI
+584 SICNIGELVI
-594 ENSDITQPSGATFD
+594 KNSDIVQPSGATFD

-619 IVTDKVVIETDCLGL
+619 IVTDKVVIETDYLGL
-634 AFCEEKVTK
+634 SFCEEKVTK

-661 DCKTKTLTL
+661 DRETKTLTL
-670 EDATI
+670 EDATTS
-675 ETDKVIVTNYIDG
+675 TDKLIVNNYIDG
-688 LNMKLIGSNKMY
+688 LNMKLVGSNKMKSEY
-700 SRKWPIATLGR
+700 CLIESPEH
-711 EMKISGPGSF
+711 EMKISGPGSL
-721 EVEAERPDVACIY
+721 EGESTVSACIY
-734 VSNASFTIEDC
+734 ISNIPFTIEDC
-745 TINLKGGSGIAGLS
+745 TINLKGRNGIEGYINSPGTLI
-759 DRHGAL
+759 
-765 TIRNANVTAEGSGP
+765 IRNANVTAEGTDNAIGG
-779 ATEDLSSLT
+779 LSSLT

-793 ITQPAGAAF
+793 ITQPAGATF